1 MQLFIVNDDSSVRKH
16 TSNQCFSKGNNKVN
30 LISYRE
36 KELYNKYYMYN
47 TNPTVSSTAAN
58 INNVDTPTAIPTI
71 APVGRLSD
79 SWLSAE
85 TVKVGLGG
93 ISLCE
98 LVSDGKWMAVVIDG
112 RGVKID
118 CTLIFTIVMMMM

>member
-1 MQLFIVNDDSSVRKH
+1 
-16 TSNQCFSKGNNKVN
+16 
-30 LISYRE
+30 
-36 KELYNKYYMYN
+36 MYN
-47 TNPTVSSTAAN
+47 TNPTVSSTATN
-58 INNVDTPTAIPTI
+58 TKTVDTPTAIPTI

-98 LVSDGKWMAVVIDG
+98 LVSDGKWMAVVIGG
-112 RGVKID
+112 RGVKMG
-118 CTLIFTIVMMMM
+118 CTLIFTIVMMML